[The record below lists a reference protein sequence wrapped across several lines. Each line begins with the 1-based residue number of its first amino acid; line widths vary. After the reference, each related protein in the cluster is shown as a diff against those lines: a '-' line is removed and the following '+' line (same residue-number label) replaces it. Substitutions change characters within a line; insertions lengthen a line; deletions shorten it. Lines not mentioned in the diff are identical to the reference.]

1 MKNNHVGM
9 NRRLL
14 IGLLAILGII
24 GVVSIHQVTGS
35 EAQATDIQQV
45 ADAQV
50 IPAHPYAYKLGD
62 AMDVEG
68 SINNYERT
76 TEKQRKII
84 KAQRD
89 AIEAEQ
95 LAAKKE
101 AEQKAL
107 EEAAKQQAAEASEEK
122 KQEEVKTV
130 QKTQENNAVKPSQSN
145 SKPQAEAKPTAAP
158 KAEAKSA
165 PATPPAPQPKP
176 EPQKPAI
183 GSNRIG
189 INGSYKSYTNYG
201 RASTDKLQSGI
212 DAGLIVAGLN
222 SFNGNDG
229 ETTYFGGHNPGIM
242 NYMAGN
248 IRIGTTITVT
258 DSNGKEF
265 NYKMIDKVDVDEYG
279 EGVLKAIGVS
289 AIDAYMYG
297 TGSESILIQF
307 CNTNNNLMSFW
318 YGVKI

>member
-145 SKPQAEAKPTAAP
+145 SRPQAEAKQTAAP

-165 PATPPAPQPKP
+165 PATPPAHQPKP

-183 GSNRIG
+183 GNNKIG

-222 SFNGNDG
+222 SFNGSDG

-242 NYMAGN
+242 NFMAGN
-248 IRIGTTITVT
+248 IRIGTMITVT